1 MCHVSP
7 VIHFTHKL
15 LSSRFHAWIFSC
27 ACTCI
32 PSLHLTDDAR
42 DQSEPVR
49 CQPQPQVHGLMVD
62 LKRAVLTLVECIRWP
77 QAIITVNKS
86 LHNHPSVT
94 QVQSKRWL
102 TQWSAMCSNI
112 ILCFCTNGLNN
123 NSTSALMVKWHFFL
137 PLDTSYKGSLHVSV
151 IADMSSFCCFEKTVA
166 PLLDYCYQSSTYC
179 TGQQSYVFTFI
190 V

>member
-1 MCHVSP
+1 MSCHVCICFSN
-7 VIHFTHKL
+7 
-15 LSSRFHAWIFSC
+15 LSSRLHAFIFSC

-62 LKRAVLTLVECIRWP
+62 LKRAALTLVECIRWP

-86 LHNHPSVT
+86 LHNHPPII
-94 QVQSKRWL
+94 QVQSKPWL
-102 TQWSAMCSNI
+102 TQWSANWCVQIS
-112 ILCFCTNGLNN
+112 FYVFVLNK

-151 IADMSSFCCFEKTVA
+151 IADMLSLCCFEKTVA
-166 PLLDYCYQSSTYC
+166 PLLD
-179 TGQQSYVFTFI
+179 
-190 V
+190 